1 MKGEL
6 ITTKQE
12 WQKHT
17 VALCGVWDCHNLL
30 RFDWCLR
37 WVKPSRNN
45 GNYPYRIAICSSH
58 NDLPVNRY
66 DDERITALEKAQVK
80 GVEAL

>member
-37 WVKPSRNN
+37 WVKADRNN
-45 GNYPYRIAICSSH
+45 GNYPYRIAICSAH
-58 NDLPVNRY
+58 IDIPVNRF
-66 DDERITALEKAQVK
+66 DDEKITALERAQAEGIV
-80 GVEAL
+80 LS